1 MDRIIPGLL
10 LIIVVLALAIFLYYQ
25 MLDRKKFMA
34 AAHYLNSLEEPLG
47 EWLSGALS
55 DPERPEAASGAHRE
69 RLEACLEKYDETK
82 PIRSEQKT
90 LLMNEAHGL
99 LKRVCASAADD
110 PLTERWR
117 ERLNAEME
125 ELIDPIN
132 QYNHYVR
139 AYNKALET
147 RTGAIVADLLRL
159 KHLTVLDDLRL

>member
-1 MDRIIPGLL
+1 
-10 LIIVVLALAIFLYYQ
+10 
-25 MLDRKKFMA
+25 
-34 AAHYLNSLEEPLG
+34 
-47 EWLSGALS
+47 
-55 DPERPEAASGAHRE
+55 
-69 RLEACLEKYDETK
+69 
-82 PIRSEQKT
+82 
-90 LLMNEAHGL
+90 MNEAHGL
-99 LKRVCASAADD
+99 LKRVCASAAGD
-110 PLTERWR
+110 PLAERWR